1 MHPHYGLREER
12 KNKLTYVEFYSVCA
26 QIMNWNGKSGQ
37 FQIKNDIFQ
46 QAIGGNR
53 VRKLLNT
60 LYVMTEDCYLTLD
73 GENVVIQNGE
83 KTLGRFPLH
92 TLENIICFT
101 YKGAS
106 PALMGACAERK
117 IGMSFFSPRGAFLAR
132 VIGKE
137 YGNVLLRKEQYRI
150 SDRDDRKIA
159 YAKNMIIGK
168 VYNCRWSIERTLRD
182 HPHRV
187 DAERLKEV
195 SNTLY
200 NTLPRI
206 DTVSELEELRGIEGK
221 AAEQYFSVF
230 NDMILNQKEDFTFTT
245 RNRRPPLDNINAILS
260 FAYTILAGDCANAL
274 SSVGLDP
281 YVGFMHGDRPGRR
294 SLALDLM
301 EELRPVLAD
310 RFILTLINTKAI
322 QASHFEKQK
331 DNAVFLNEDGRKV
344 FFNAWQNHKR
354 ESITHPYLKEKI
366 LWGLVPYVQ
375 ALLLTRTVRGDVDE
389 YPPFLWK

>member
-1 MHPHYGLREER
+1 M
-12 KNKLTYVEFYSVCA
+12 
-26 QIMNWNGKSGQ
+26 
-37 FQIKNDIFQ
+37 
-46 QAIGGNR
+46 
-53 VRKLLNT
+53 RKLLNT
-60 LYVMTEDCYLTLD
+60 LYVMTENCYLTLD
-73 GENVVIQNGE
+73 GENIVIQDGE
-83 KTLGRFPLH
+83 KMLGRFPLH

-132 VIGKE
+132 AVGKE

-150 SDRDDRKIA
+150 SDDDMRSTG

-168 VYNCRWSIERTLRD
+168 VFNSRWSIERTLRD
-182 HPHRV
+182 HAYRV
-187 DAERLKEV
+187 DAEKLKVV
-195 SNTLY
+195 SNSLY
-200 NTLPRI
+200 DTLPKI
-206 DTVSELEELRGIEGK
+206 DAVSELDVLRGIEGK

-230 NDMILNQKEDFTFTT
+230 NEMILNQKEDFMFTT

-281 YVGFMHGDRPGRR
+281 YVGFMHGDRPGRT

-301 EELRPVLAD
+301 EELRPILAD
-310 RFILTLINTKAI
+310 RFVLTLVNTKVI
-322 QASHFEKQK
+322 QATHFEKQK
-331 DNAVFLNEDGRKV
+331 DGAVLLNDDGRKV
-344 FFNAWQNHKR
+344 FFGAWQNHKR
-354 ESITHPYLKEKI
+354 ETLTHPYLKEKI
-366 LWGLVPYVQ
+366 EWGLIPYIQ
-375 ALLLTRTVRGDVDE
+375 ALLLARTIRGDVDE